1 MKQER
6 AMEFPKL
13 YSTSLESPKAGN
25 EEDEDEDGEI
35 FGVILSRSRSVS
47 FASTIALR
55 AEKQNSALEKAVK
68 RAFSMR
74 RSSSVSRGYYKIFH
88 HCDPVADNE
97 MHVARKSRKKRGKI
111 FEACRRLIGF

>member
-1 MKQER
+1 MKQET

-13 YSTSLESPKAGN
+13 YSTPPESPKAGN
-25 EEDEDEDGEI
+25 EEDEDGEI

-74 RSSSVSRGYYKIFH
+74 RSSSVSRGYYKIFN

-97 MHVARKSRKKRGKI
+97 MHVARKSRKKRSKI